1 MNNTELRKKL
11 TEGFFDARLCELYG
25 SGGWLEYQR
34 GRYVRLLDEFT
45 ERYGERENVAFYSV
59 PGRSEISGN
68 HTDHNRGKV
77 IAASIDLDIVAVAAP
92 ADDGFVRVTSVGF
105 EPDEVELCRLEDY
118 KKDQF
123 CSSALIAGVCAGFRE
138 RGYKAEGLV
147 AYTHSNV
154 LKGSGLSSS
163 AAFEVMIG
171 NLQSR
176 IHNDNKVS
184 APELAMIAQYAENEY
199 FGKPCGLMD
208 QTACAVG
215 GFVAI
220 DFEDPKAPKIEKRDF
235 DLTAAGYTLCIVDT
249 GGNHADLNEDYAS
262 VPAEMKAVAA
272 HFGKEVLRQLT
283 RENVLGHIDA
293 LREEV
298 GDRAILRA
306 LHFFDE
312 NDRVDMQSKALFSGD
327 LDTFFE
333 GVLASGE
340 SSMRLLQN
348 TMTTK
353 NVSEQGL
360 TLALDLAKR
369 ALAGQKAAWR
379 VHGGGFA
386 GTIQAYVP
394 TEYVASFGSVLESV
408 FGNGSVHRL
417 RVRSEGATAL

>member
-1 MNNTELRKKL
+1 MNSTELRNKL
-11 TEGFFDARLCELYG
+11 TDGGYDARLCELYG
-25 SGGWLEYQR
+25 ADALEFQR
-34 GRYVRLLDEFT
+34 GRYVKLLDDFT
-45 ERYGERENVAFYSV
+45 ERYGERENTAFYSV

-68 HTDHNRGKV
+68 HTDHNRGRV
-77 IAASIDLDIVAVAAP
+77 IAASIDLDIIAVAAP
-92 ADDGFVRVTSVGF
+92 ADDGFVRVASAGF
-105 EPDEVELCRLEDY
+105 EPDEVDISRPEDY
-118 KKDQF
+118 KKDHF
-123 CSSALIAGVCAGFRE
+123 CSSALIAGVCAGFCE
-138 RGYKAEGLV
+138 RGYKAGGLV
-147 AYTHSNV
+147 ASTTSSV

-171 NLQSR
+171 NLLSR

-184 APELAMIAQYAENEY
+184 APELAMIAQYAENVY

-220 DFEDPKAPKIEKRDF
+220 DFEDPRAPKIEKREF

-272 HFGKEVLRQLT
+272 HFGKEVLRQIS
-283 RENVLGHIDA
+283 REEVLADIPA
-293 LREEV
+293 LREKV
-298 GDRAILRA
+298 GDRAITRA
-306 LHFFDE
+306 IHFFDE

-327 LDTFFE
+327 LDSFFA

-369 ALAGQKAAWR
+369 ALAGKKAAFR

-394 TEYVASFGSVLESV
+394 TGDVPAFRETLETVFGKGSVYAL
-408 FGNGSVHRL
+408 H
-417 RVRSEGATAL
+417 VRAEGATAL

>member
-25 SGGWLEYQR
+25 SDWLEFQR

-118 KKDQF
+118 KKDHF

-283 RENVLGHIDA
+283 REDVLGHIDA

-327 LDTFFE
+327 LDRFFA

-394 TEYVASFGSVLESV
+394 NEYVVGFASWLESV